1 MNPSRNPVESLDD
14 QASVFSALGD
24 PTRLAVIEILRD
36 GTTCVCELVPMLGI
50 PQTLLSYHLRILREA
65 GLVTGQRSGRRIE
78 YALEPERLEQA
89 QRALAGFLPS
99 FGGVPA

>member
-1 MNPSRNPVESLDD
+1 M
-14 QASVFSALGD
+14 FSALGD

-78 YALEPERLEQA
+78 YALEPERLEQT